1 MRMRLK
7 MFRKAKDDE
16 LEFKDN
22 LQIIERK
29 LRDAK
34 AKVIHREQQVKKAKF
49 QRDKA
54 KAGYL

>member
-1 MRMRLK
+1 